1 MMGFDRAQAVG
12 ALSYLVIAFFLAG
25 GVVSARYR
33 RPLRWAALGLY
44 GVAMALALAAVG
56 MWLAGRGD

>member
-1 MMGFDRAQAVG
+1 MLGLDQGEAVQAL
-12 ALSYLVIAFFLAG
+12 AYLVMALFVAG

-33 RPLRWAALGLY
+33 RQFRWAAIGLY

-56 MWLAGRGD
+56 MWLARP